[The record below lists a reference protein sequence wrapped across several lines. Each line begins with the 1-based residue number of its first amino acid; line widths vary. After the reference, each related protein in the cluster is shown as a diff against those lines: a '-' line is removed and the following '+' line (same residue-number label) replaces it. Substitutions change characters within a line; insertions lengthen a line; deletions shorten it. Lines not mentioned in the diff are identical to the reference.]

1 MKRRPS
7 RYGNEP
13 GLGSA
18 QTEQVPQVTGQAAKI
33 PVSAHRLTVF
43 DAPTHEQYLEIIV
56 PPRGI
61 FSLNGELEQVLGEKE
76 GI

>member
-1 MKRRPS
+1 MGMSQDLDLHKQS
-7 RYGNEP
+7 KF
-13 GLGSA
+13 LKSLDKLLKFLLVHT
-18 QTEQVPQVTGQAAKI
+18 Q
-33 PVSAHRLTVF
+33 RLTVF